1 MHRLPPNRLLSV
13 SISAFAAAMAWLSG
27 PVAFGAEEPEPRVST
42 QAPESRPAPLPQ
54 TLREAVDT
62 LPEAD
67 LKELLN
73 VLRENYLAPDKLDE
87 NAVLKATA
95 QGLFERFSPGIVIPF
110 GDEAAGRGL
119 NPFRSEI
126 IDQRVGYLRLGALTP
141 ESLGELDA
149 ALKTFRDRAVP
160 AAVLDLRATPAGSE
174 FDLAAKLCERFC
186 PKGRVLFTVRRP
198 SAQQEMILTSK
209 QDPVFSGVLVTL
221 TDANT
226 AGAAEV
232 VAAVLRT
239 QAKALVIGEQTRGEA
254 VEYAELPLPSGRKI
268 RVAVA
273 EVALPENVRVF
284 PGGVTPDIAV
294 EVTIGDTE
302 RVLKAALDGGVAPLV
317 VETERPRLN
326 EAALVAGTNPE
337 LDAARQ
343 RQGKLP
349 VPVLRDV
356 VLQRALD
363 AITTIALFEQP
374 APAKGR

>member
-1 MHRLPPNRLLSV
+1 MHHRPPPNRFLSV
-13 SISAFAAAMAWLSG
+13 SISAFAAAMLSLTG
-27 PVAFGAEEPEPRVST
+27 PVAFGADEPEPRVST
-42 QAPESRPAPLPQ
+42 QAPLPQ

-62 LPEAD
+62 LPDAD

-87 NAVLKATA
+87 TAVLRATA
-95 QGLFERFSPGIVIPF
+95 QGLFERFSPGIVLPLAD
-110 GDEAAGRGL
+110 GAASRGP

-126 IDQRVGYLRLGALTP
+126 VDQRIGYLRLGALTP

-149 ALKTFRDRAVP
+149 ALKTFHDRAVP

-209 QDPVFSGVLVTL
+209 QDPTFSGVLVTL

-356 VLQRALD
+356 VLQRAID

-374 APAKGR
+374 TPPKGR